1 MSSIK
6 ALPVNGQINT
16 NQDVIAFL
24 RNMADQLEKDEVGVI
39 KSALVLIEH
48 SGTVDTYVSGKSGV
62 DNARVVGLLA
72 VAKQEF
78 VTRMLD
84 GS

>member
-1 MSSIK
+1 MSTIK

-24 RNMADQLEKDEVGVI
+24 RNMADQLEKDDVGVI

-48 SGTVDTYVSGKSGV
+48 SGTVDTYVSAKAGV
-62 DNARVVGLLA
+62 DNARVVGLLDI
-72 VAKQEF
+72 AKQEF
-78 VTRMLD
+78 VGKMLSE
-84 GS
+84 G